1 MDIPVL
7 DFADF
12 AHGSQD
18 QQDDFCRRL
27 HASLSTLGF
36 VKIRNHSI
44 PDETLDEVFDWSK
57 RFFGMPLE
65 DKLKAA
71 HPVQANPHRGWSC
84 VGQEKLSV
92 IRQGK
97 AVFDLKESFDQG
109 PSTDTLY
116 PNIFPPPT
124 TLPNFR
130 PFMESFYEACQSLHL
145 ELLSAIAR
153 SFSLP
158 PSFFTARCARNSSE
172 LRLNHY
178 PAAKCADLADGSMMR
193 ISSHT
198 DFGTVTLLFQDGV
211 GGLEIES
218 QDQTGVYIPVLPTAT
233 TSSKENNGGGAP
245 REMIV
250 NVGDCLQRWTNDR
263 LRSANH
269 RVTLPVGMKGIHYLK
284 DSGGGGASA
293 AAGGSASGGRSAGSR
308 SSNSNSNGNSTLQVN
323 GNVVPDRYSVA
334 YFGKPD
340 REALVGAIPELVRDG
355 EQIKYGGTMT
365 AWEYN
370 QSRLLQ
376 TY

>member
-7 DFADF
+7 DYADF
-12 AHGSQD
+12 ISESSERR
-18 QQDDFCRRL
+18 DDFCKRL
-27 HASLSTLGF
+27 YASLSSLGF

-44 PDETLDEVFDWSK
+44 SDEVLDEVFDWSK
-57 RFFGMPLE
+57 RFFSLPLE

-71 HPVQANPHRGWSC
+71 HPVLPNPHRGWSC
-84 VGQEKLSV
+84 VGQEKLSI

-109 PSTDTLY
+109 PASDTLY
-116 PNIFPPPT
+116 RNIFPPPD
-124 TLPNFR
+124 TLPGFQ
-130 PFMESFYEACQSLHL
+130 PFMESFYTQCQTLHL
-145 ELLSAIAR
+145 SLLSAIAL
-153 SFSLP
+153 SL
-158 PSFFTARCARNSSE
+158 SLNLDEDFFVRRCGVNSSE

-178 PAAKCADLADGSMMR
+178 PATKVSNLAKGDKMR

-198 DFGTVTLLFQDGV
+198 DFGTITLLFQDGV
-211 GGLEIES
+211 GGLEIEE
-218 QDQTGVYIPVLPTAT
+218 QGKDDEGVYIPVLPSTSTNET
-233 TSSKENNGGGAP
+233 TGKEL
-245 REMIV
+245 IL

-269 RVTLPVGMKGIHYLK
+269 RVTLPANLK
-284 DSGGGGASA
+284 DSVIYSQEEGEEGEEMI
-293 AAGGSASGGRSAGSR
+293 
-308 SSNSNSNGNSTLQVN
+308 
-323 GNVVPDRYSVA
+323 VPDRYSIA

-340 REALVGAIPELVRDG
+340 RDSLVSAIPELVGTD
-355 EQIKYGGTMT
+355 EQVMYQGGMT

>member
-12 AHGSQD
+12 AHGSQA
-18 QQDDFCRRL
+18 QQDGFCQKL

-44 PDETLDEVFDWSK
+44 PDETLDEVFEWSK
-57 RFFGMPLE
+57 KFFDLPLE
-65 DKLKAA
+65 DKLQAA

-109 PSTDTLY
+109 PQSDPLY

-124 TLPNFR
+124 TLPHFR
-130 PFMESFYEACQSLHL
+130 PFMERFYESCQTLHL
-145 ELLSAIAR
+145 HLLTALAL

-158 PSFFTARCARNSSE
+158 PTFFTARCSRNSSE

-178 PAAKCADLADGSMMR
+178 PPATCAADLDALADGSMMR

-211 GGLEIES
+211 GGLEVED
-218 QDQTGVYIPVLPTAT
+218 QDRSGVYIPVLPTAR
-233 TSSKENNGGGAP
+233 SGSGDGDEGGEGGRVG
-245 REMIV
+245 RELIV

-269 RVTLPVGMKGIHYLK
+269 RVTLPVGMKTKGGSSAG
-284 DSGGGGASA
+284 SGSRSWSGSGA
-293 AAGGSASGGRSAGSR
+293 AAGGS
-308 SSNSNSNGNSTLQVN
+308 SSNGGTFHTHE
-323 GNVVPDRYSVA
+323 VPRRYSVA

-355 EQIKYGGTMT
+355 EQVKYGGTMT

>member
-7 DFADF
+7 DFSDF
-12 AHGSQD
+12 CEGSQA

-27 HASLSTLGF
+27 YASLSSFGF
-36 VKIRNHSI
+36 VKLRNHTI
-44 PDETLDEVFDWSK
+44 PDDVLEQVFDWSK
-57 RFFGMPLE
+57 RFFSMPLE
-65 DKLKAA
+65 SKLQAA

-92 IRQGK
+92 IAQGK

-109 PSTDTLY
+109 PQSDPLY
-116 PNIFPPPT
+116 PNIFPPEP
-124 TLPNFR
+124 TLPTFR
-130 PFMESFYEACQSLHL
+130 PFMESFYERCQSLHL
-145 ELLSAIAR
+145 QLLAAIAL
-153 SFSLP
+153 SLSLHP
-158 PSFFTARCARNSSE
+158 AFFIPRCNINSSE

-178 PAAKCADLADGSMMR
+178 PATARTALNDGSKMR

-211 GGLEIES
+211 GGLEIE
-218 QDQTGVYIPVLPTAT
+218 DQVEGGKYIPVLP
-233 TSSKENNGGGAP
+233 SGNGEGG

-269 RVTLPVGMKGIHYLK
+269 RVTLPVGMKM
-284 DSGGGGASA
+284 DSASSTSGGE
-293 AAGGSASGGRSAGSR
+293 
-308 SSNSNSNGNSTLQVN
+308 
-323 GNVVPDRYSVA
+323 VPDRYSIA
-334 YFGKPD
+334 YFGKPNRD
-340 REALVGAIPELVRDG
+340 VSVAAIPELMRAGEEVRYEG
-355 EQIKYGGTMT
+355 AMT

>member
-7 DFADF
+7 DFEHF

-57 RFFGMPLE
+57 KFFGMPLD
-65 DKLKAA
+65 DKLQAA

-109 PSTDTLY
+109 PPCDPLY

-124 TLPNFR
+124 TLPDFR
-130 PFMESFYEACQSLHL
+130 PFMESFYESCQSLHL
-145 ELLSAIAR
+145 QLLSAIAL

-158 PSFFTARCARNSSE
+158 KTFFTARCARNSSE

-178 PAAKCADLADGSMMR
+178 PPAKCADLADGSMMR

-211 GGLEIES
+211 GGLEIEA
-218 QDQTGVYIPVLPTAT
+218 QDEVGVYIPVLPTGAAVN
-233 TSSKENNGGGAP
+233 EEGREGGGSGKGQK
-245 REMIV
+245 EVIV

-269 RVTLPVGMKGIHYLK
+269 RVTLPVGMKTN
-284 DSGGGGASA
+284 
-293 AAGGSASGGRSAGSR
+293 GGRSSVKDPGNGSDSALR
-308 SSNSNSNGNSTLQVN
+308 ID
-323 GNVVPDRYSVA
+323 NVVPDRYSVA

-355 EQIKYGGTMT
+355 EQVKYGGTMT

>member
-1 MDIPVL
+1 MDIPIL
-7 DFADF
+7 DFSDF
-12 AHGSQD
+12 TSGSQT

-27 HASLSTLGF
+27 YASLSSLGF

-44 PDETLDEVFDWSK
+44 PDDVLDQVFDWSE
-57 RFFGMPLE
+57 RFFSMPLE
-65 DKLKAA
+65 DKMQAA
-71 HPVQANPHRGWSC
+71 HPVKPNPHRGWSC

-109 PSTDTLY
+109 PANDTLY
-116 PNIFPPPT
+116 PNIFPPES
-124 TLPNFR
+124 TLPGFR
-130 PFMESFYEACQSLHL
+130 PFMESFYTHCQTLHL
-145 ELLSAIAR
+145 NLLSAIAL
-153 SFSLP
+153 SLSLEP
-158 PSFFTARCARNSSE
+158 TFFIPRCGTNSSE

-178 PAAKCADLADGSMMR
+178 PATKASLLENGESMR

-198 DFGTVTLLFQDGV
+198 DFGTITLLFQDGV
-211 GGLEIES
+211 GGLEVES
-218 QDQTGVYIPVLPTAT
+218 QERDGVYIPVLPSEA
-233 TSSKENNGGGAP
+233 GRG
-245 REMIV
+245 RDMIV

-269 RVTLPVGMKGIHYLK
+269 RVTLPVGMKEK
-284 DSGGGGASA
+284 DS
-293 AAGGSASGGRSAGSR
+293 
-308 SSNSNSNGNSTLQVN
+308 SSSSCCTSTGVIE
-323 GNVVPDRYSVA
+323 VSDRYSIA

-340 REALVGAIPELVRDG
+340 RAALVSAIPELVGEG
-355 EQIKYGGTMT
+355 EQLRYEGAMT

>member
-12 AHGSQD
+12 AHGNQA
-18 QQDDFCRRL
+18 QHDDFCRRL

-44 PDETLDEVFDWSK
+44 PDETLDEVFEWSK
-57 RFFGMPLE
+57 KFFDMPLE

-109 PSTDTLY
+109 PPSDPLY
-116 PNIFPPPT
+116 PNIFPPPN
-124 TLPNFR
+124 TLPRFR
-130 PFMESFYEACQSLHL
+130 PFMETFYESCQSLHL
-145 ELLSAIAR
+145 QLLTAIAL
-153 SFSLP
+153 SLSLP
-158 PSFFTARCARNSSE
+158 PTFFSARCSRNSSE

-178 PAAKCADLADGSMMR
+178 PPATCAADLDRLADGSMMR

-211 GGLEIES
+211 GGLEVED
-218 QDQTGVYIPVLPTAT
+218 QDRSGVYIPVLPTRG
-233 TSSKENNGGGAP
+233 SRDGDGHGHGHGGIG
-245 REMIV
+245 RELIV

-269 RVTLPVGMKGIHYLK
+269 RVTLPVGMKMKGGSSGS
-284 DSGGGGASA
+284 DSGSGAASATAGAS
-293 AAGGSASGGRSAGSR
+293 G
-308 SSNSNSNGNSTLQVN
+308 SSNSSTSSSNDGTLHTHE
-323 GNVVPDRYSVA
+323 VPRRYSVA

-355 EQIKYGGTMT
+355 EQVKYGGTMT

>member
-12 AHGSQD
+12 AHGSQG

-27 HASLSTLGF
+27 YASLSTLGF

-44 PDETLDEVFDWSK
+44 PDETVDEVFEWSK
-57 RFFGMPLE
+57 IFFGMPLE

-109 PSTDTLY
+109 PKSDLLY
-116 PNIFPPPT
+116 PNIFPPPSI
-124 TLPNFR
+124 LPEFR
-130 PFMESFYEACQSLHL
+130 PFMESFYESCQSLHL
-145 ELLSAIAR
+145 QLLSAIAL
-153 SFSLP
+153 SLSLP
-158 PSFFTARCARNSSE
+158 PTFFTAHCGRNSSE

-198 DFGTVTLLFQDGV
+198 DFGTITLLFQDAV
-211 GGLEIES
+211 GGLEIE
-218 QDQTGVYIPVLPTAT
+218 DQHKPGVYIPVLPTRDSA
-233 TSSKENNGGGAP
+233 KK
-245 REMIV
+245 EMIV

-269 RVTLPVGMKGIHYLK
+269 RVTLPVGMKNLNLK
-284 DSGGGGASA
+284 DAG
-293 AAGGSASGGRSAGSR
+293 AGGSEGGNSR
-308 SSNSNSNGNSTLQVN
+308 ASNGS
-323 GNVVPDRYSVA
+323 VVPDRYSVA

-340 REALVGAIPELVRDG
+340 RDALVGAIPELVRDG
-355 EQIKYGGTMT
+355 EDVKYGGMMT

>member
-12 AHGSQD
+12 NSGISTRQN
-18 QQDDFCRRL
+18 DFCRRL
-27 HASLSTLGF
+27 LAALSTLGF
-36 VKIRNHSI
+36 VKIKNHSI
-44 PDETLDEVFDWSK
+44 QDEVLEQVFEWSK
-57 RFFGMPLE
+57 YFFSLPLE
-65 DKLKAA
+65 SKLQAA
-71 HPVQANPHRGWSC
+71 HPIQANPHRGWSC

-97 AVFDLKESFDQG
+97 AIFDLKESFDQG
-109 PSTDTLY
+109 PASDPLY

-124 TLPNFR
+124 TLVGFQ
-130 PFMESFYEACQSLHL
+130 PFMESFYTSCQSLHL
-145 ELLSAIAR
+145 TLLRAIAL
-153 SFSLP
+153 SL
-158 PSFFTARCARNSSE
+158 SQGETFFTSRCSVNSSE

-178 PAAKCADLADGSMMR
+178 PATTTSNLQSGNMMR

-198 DFGTVTLLFQDGV
+198 DFGTVTLLFQDSV

-218 QDQTGVYIPVLPTAT
+218 QEHSGVYIPVLPSAPPSP
-233 TSSKENNGGGAP
+233 SSADISKQKHGGKEL
-245 REMIV
+245 IL

-269 RVTLPVGMKGIHYLK
+269 RVTLPL
-284 DSGGGGASA
+284 
-293 AAGGSASGGRSAGSR
+293 
-308 SSNSNSNGNSTLQVN
+308 SSTSKKEEEPEI
-323 GNVVPDRYSVA
+323 VPARYSVA

-340 REALVGAIPELVRDG
+340 RDASVCAIPALVSKG
-355 EQIKYGGTMT
+355 EEVKYEGGMT

>member
-12 AHGSQD
+12 AHGD
-18 QQDDFCRRL
+18 QLKQDDFCQRL

-44 PDETLDEVFDWSK
+44 SDETLDEVFEWSK
-57 RFFGMPLE
+57 KFFDMPLE

-109 PSTDTLY
+109 PQSDPLY
-116 PNIFPPPT
+116 PNIFPPAS
-124 TLPNFR
+124 TLPHFR
-130 PFMESFYEACQSLHL
+130 PFMERFYESCQTLHL
-145 ELLSAIAR
+145 QLLTAIAL

-158 PSFFTARCARNSSE
+158 PTFFSARCSRNSSE

-178 PAAKCADLADGSMMR
+178 PPAKTTDLQDGRMMR

-211 GGLEIES
+211 GGLEVED
-218 QDQTGVYIPVLPTAT
+218 QDRSGVYIPVLPTRKGACA
-233 TSSKENNGGGAP
+233 NGGGGGGEGEGEGEGGGIG
-245 REMIV
+245 RELIV

-269 RVTLPVGMKGIHYLK
+269 RVTLPVGMKGGPH
-284 DSGGGGASA
+284 SNSSA
-293 AAGGSASGGRSAGSR
+293 TAADGCGSSSS
-308 SSNSNSNGNSTLQVN
+308 SSNGTLHTHE
-323 GNVVPDRYSVA
+323 VPRRYSVA

-355 EQIKYGGTMT
+355 EHVKYGGTMT

>member
-1 MDIPVL
+1 MDIPIL

-12 AHGSQD
+12 VSGNQTRQD
-18 QQDDFCRRL
+18 EFCRRL
-27 HASLSTLGF
+27 LSSLSTLGF
-36 VKIRNHSI
+36 VKITNHSI
-44 PDETLDEVFDWSK
+44 PDEALDQVFEWSK
-57 RFFGMPLE
+57 RFFSLPVE
-65 DKLKAA
+65 SKTQAA

-97 AVFDLKESFDQG
+97 AIFDLKESFDQG
-109 PSTDTLY
+109 PATDPLY
-116 PNIFPPPT
+116 PNIFPPPS
-124 TLPNFR
+124 TLPGFR
-130 PFMESFYEACQSLHL
+130 PFMESFYEQCQSLHL
-145 ELLSAIAR
+145 TLLRAIAL
-153 SFSLP
+153 SL
-158 PSFFTARCARNSSE
+158 SVEETFFISRCGVNSSE

-178 PAAKCADLADGSMMR
+178 PATETADLKSGNMMR

-198 DFGTVTLLFQDGV
+198 DFGTVTLLFQDSV

-218 QDQTGVYIPVLPTAT
+218 QDQAGVYIPVLP
-233 TSSKENNGGGAP
+233 SSSGAEGSGSGEK
-245 REMIV
+245 EMIL

-269 RVTLPVGMKGIHYLK
+269 RVTLPLTTE
-284 DSGGGGASA
+284 
-293 AAGGSASGGRSAGSR
+293 GS
-308 SSNSNSNGNSTLQVN
+308 T
-323 GNVVPDRYSVA
+323 VPARYSVA

-340 REALVGAIPELVRDG
+340 RDVSVGAIRELVEEG
-355 EQIKYGGTMT
+355 KKAKYKGDMT

>member
-12 AHGSQD
+12 ASDSQAR
-18 QQDDFCRRL
+18 QDEFCRRL
-27 HASLSTLGF
+27 YASLSSLGF

-44 PDETLDEVFDWSK
+44 PDEVLDQVFDWSK
-57 RFFGMPLE
+57 RFFNMPLE
-65 DKLKAA
+65 DKLHAA
-71 HPVQANPHRGWSC
+71 HPVQPNPHRGWSC

-97 AVFDLKESFDQG
+97 AIFDLKVLPSLPSFPLLTHVNQAQESFDQG
-109 PSTDTLY
+109 SATDTLY
-116 PNIFPPPT
+116 PNIFPPPH
-124 TLPNFR
+124 TLPGFQ
-130 PFMESFYEACQSLHL
+130 PFMESFYTHCQTLHL
-145 ELLSAIAR
+145 ALLSAIAL
-153 SFSLP
+153 SLSLEP
-158 PSFFTARCARNSSE
+158 TFFIARCGTNSSE

-178 PAAKCADLADGSMMR
+178 PATKASDLSDGSKMR

-198 DFGTVTLLFQDGV
+198 DFGTITLLFQDGV

-218 QDQTGVYIPVLPTAT
+218 QDADGVYIPVLPTP
-233 TSSKENNGGGAP
+233 SGAN
-245 REMIV
+245 EMIV

-269 RVTLPVGMKGIHYLK
+269 RVTLPAGMKGRE
-284 DSGGGGASA
+284 ASE
-293 AAGGSASGGRSAGSR
+293 
-308 SSNSNSNGNSTLQVN
+308 
-323 GNVVPDRYSVA
+323 VPDRYSIA

-340 REALVGAIPELVRDG
+340 RDALVAAIPELVG
-355 EQIKYGGTMT
+355 EGETLRYEGGMT